1 LYCPSHFDFISAIH
15 SVKPELKGDP
25 HFYVVCQSSES
36 SVPDDSTPIDDV
48 FKNGSRLPPEVPKEA
63 SYFDKLLYIYTS
75 GTTGLPKAAV
85 ITNAR

>member
-1 LYCPSHFDFISAIH
+1 MLNDGNLFFAALQ
-15 SVKPELKGDP
+15 SVKSELKGKP
-25 HFYVVCQSSES
+25 SFYLVCQNSET
-36 SVPDDSTPIDDV
+36 SVPDDTTPIDDV